1 MSGTVYIY
9 NIQAYGTHEDN
20 GDGLGGAHI
29 DRSFLNTVKAYS
41 KHTAVEVVDMHELS
55 PLAHSRSSRKP
66 FKLHGILR

>member
-29 DRSFLNTVKAYS
+29 DRELL
-41 KHTAVEVVDMHELS
+41 KHCQGLLQ
-55 PLAHSRSSRKP
+55 PYRR
-66 FKLHGILR
+66 